1 MEGRRFS
8 ALYSWVTTRSVLIG
22 LTLFCVAFFF
32 LYGAKIG
39 STRNTRS
46 AFQRWHP
53 MLRELDDG
61 VDIWEKH
68 LYPNPPIMALIL
80 KPLAALP
87 PRPAA
92 QAWFVLKTALLLL
105 SAVWIFRMLN
115 RPDQPFPGWAQAVVV
130 YASLKP
136 IEGDLV
142 HGNVNLFI
150 LFLVTAG
157 LVAFQRGRDGMA
169 GLILGLATACKVT
182 PALFLPYFIWKREWK
197 IATAMTAS
205 AVLFLFPVP
214 AMQLGWDRNLQGLES
229 WCKVMVAPYA
239 IDGEITS
246 EHQNQSLPGFLE
258 RMLTTAPSFTEHVGG
273 GRYEP
278 TEYHNAFDLPP
289 KIVPWLT
296 KLAMGLFGLLAA
308 WRFAAP
314 RSDRHDVRWALEF
327 GIVLVGMLIFSERT
341 WKHHCVT
348 LILPI
353 GVILHQAIQAPSG
366 SLTRRLL
373 LSSLAVSTL
382 LMLST
387 SSGIFPGQERFAKL
401 AEVYGAYLWMFLLL
415 AGTQF
420 ALLKKR
426 AAPGVATEEPVIRT
440 WRLPIAATPSA
451 RKAG

>member
-1 MEGRRFS
+1 MDARRLSPLFT
-8 ALYSWVTTRSVLIG
+8 WITTRWVLSG
-22 LTLFCVAFFF
+22 LALFCIAFFF

-53 MLRELDDG
+53 MLRELDEG

-80 KPLAALP
+80 KPLTAMP
-87 PRPAA
+87 PRLGA
-92 QAWFVLKTALLLL
+92 QVWFLLKTAMLLVC
-105 SAVWIFRMLN
+105 AAWIFRMLD
-115 RPDQPFPGWAQAVVV
+115 RPEHPFPGWAQTIVV

-157 LVAFQRGRDGMA
+157 LVAFRQGRDVIA
-169 GLILGLATACKVT
+169 GLTLGLATACKVT
-182 PALFLPYFIWKREWK
+182 PALFLPYFLWKREWK
-197 IATAMTAS
+197 TAS
-205 AVLFLFPVP
+205 AMAASTLLFLFPVP
-214 AMQLGWDRNLQGLES
+214 AMQLGWDRNLQGLDS
-229 WCKVMVAPYA
+229 WCRAMVLPYT

-258 RMLTTAPSFTEHVGG
+258 RMLTDAPSFTAHVGG

-278 TEYHNAFDLPP
+278 TEYHNLASLPP

-296 KLAMGLFGLLAA
+296 KLSMAVFGLLAA

-314 RSDRHDVRWALEF
+314 RGDRQDVRWILEF

-353 GVILHQAIQAPSG
+353 GAILHQALRSQPKGVSSRALIM
-366 SLTRRLL
+366 SLV
-373 LSSLAVSTL
+373 AATL

-387 SSGIFPGQERFAKL
+387 SSGIFPGQDRFAKL

-420 ALLKKR
+420 ALLR
-426 AAPGVATEEPVIRT
+426 RNEPQAAAEEPPVIRS
-440 WRLPIAATPSA
+440 WRIAVDAEMPA

>member
-1 MEGRRFS
+1 MDGRRIS
-8 ALYSWVTTRSVLIG
+8 ALFARVRTPWVLAG
-22 LTLFCVAFFF
+22 LGLFCLAFFF

-39 STRNTRS
+39 STRNVRS

-80 KPLAALP
+80 KPLAELS
-87 PRPAA
+87 PRQGA
-92 QAWFVLKTALLLL
+92 QVWFALKTAMLLI
-105 SAVWIFRMLN
+105 SAAWIFRMLD
-115 RPDQPFPGWAQAVVV
+115 RPEHPFPGWAQAIVV
-130 YASLKP
+130 YVSLKP

-150 LFLVTAG
+150 LFLVAGG
-157 LVAFQRGRDGMA
+157 LVAFQRGRDWLA
-169 GLILGLATACKVT
+169 GATLGLATACKVT
-182 PALFLPYFIWKREWK
+182 PALFLPYFIWKRQWK
-197 IATAMTAS
+197 TATAMAAS
-205 AVLFLFPVP
+205 TLLFLFPIP

-229 WCKVMVAPYA
+229 WCKIMVLPYA

-258 RMLTTAPSFTEHVGG
+258 RMLTEAPSFTSHVGG

-278 TEYHNAFDLPP
+278 TEYHNLANLPA
-289 KIVPWLT
+289 KVIPWLT
-296 KLAMGLFGLLAA
+296 KLAMLAFGLLAA
-308 WRFAAP
+308 WRFSAP
-314 RSDRHDVRWALEF
+314 RTDRDDIRWAMEF

-348 LILPI
+348 LMLPLA
-353 GVILHQAIQAPSG
+353 VILHQAVQAAPRYA
-366 SLTRRLL
+366 TRRC
-373 LSSLAVSTL
+373 LAVSLTTATI

-387 SSGIFPGQERFAKL
+387 SSGIFPGQDRFAKL
-401 AEVYGAYLWMFLLL
+401 AEVYGAYLWMFALL

-420 ALLKKR
+420 ALLRKDR
-426 AAPGVATEEPVIRT
+426 AEVDASDPIILPT
-440 WRLPIAATPSA
+440 WQFSGEFEMTTK
-451 RKAG
+451 KAG